1 VVSSSNVMI
10 KLSKIPDL
18 VALNVRENKENLME
32 FLLDSA
38 TYLYKFCIYYY
49 VYLSNYPMVLL
60 EGSIMEYII

>member
-1 VVSSSNVMI
+1 MI

-38 TYLYKFCIYYY
+38 TYLYKFYIYYY

-60 EGSIMEYII
+60 EGSIM